1 MISLTINL
9 GGEVR
14 ITGEVTNTVSTLN
27 IDPDVVSGWTRDP
40 DGNVTEYTYGTDSE
54 MARLAL
60 GEYQLTF
67 LPDEAGM
74 WYAGIYSTGEGAAAT
89 DDVQISVRSTRRTR
103 PPNATA
109 SPSNC

>member
-1 MISLTINL
+1 VIRLTVNL

-14 ITGEVTNTVSTLN
+14 VTGEVTDTESTLS
-27 IDPDVVSGWTRDP
+27 IDPDVVLGWTRDP
-40 DGNVTEYTYGTDSE
+40 DGNVTEYTYGTDGE
-54 MARLAL
+54 VARIVA
-60 GEYQLTF
+60 GRYRLTF

-74 WYAGIYSTGEGAAAT
+74 WYAGLYSTGVGAAAT